1 MLMVVRNGN
10 LPCAQDS
17 PRFIDVVNI
26 VSVDSTDTDLDEDLL
41 NMENMTASRGSV
53 NQAGHPERDFKRFAD
68 LPSAV
73 LSVLE
78 CHQTLSKHV
87 KASSKVSGI

>member
-1 MLMVVRNGN
+1 
-10 LPCAQDS
+10 
-17 PRFIDVVNI
+17 
-26 VSVDSTDTDLDEDLL
+26 
-41 NMENMTASRGSV
+41 MENMTASRGSV